1 MGDLKRLNIR
11 VRPEMHEWLSKAAEQ
26 RGLSQNAMV
35 ILALE
40 TYMQQMSGM
49 DLLAQYLPLLPELQ
63 KQAQLEQE
71 KSASE
76 GRA

>member
-1 MGDLKRLNIR
+1 MAELKRLNIR
-11 VRPEMHEWLSKAAEQ
+11 IRPEMHEWIAKAAES

-49 DLLAQYLPLLPELQ
+49 DLLVQYLPLLPELQ
-63 KQAQLEQE
+63 KQAKEQQNTP
-71 KSASE
+71 ASE
-76 GRA
+76 G

>member
-1 MGDLKRLNIR
+1 MAELKRLNVRI
-11 VRPEMHEWLSKAAEQ
+11 RPEMHEWIATAAES

-63 KQAQLEQE
+63 KKAKE
-71 KSASE
+71 KE
-76 GRA
+76 

>member
-1 MGDLKRLNIR
+1 MAELKRLNIR
-11 VRPEMHEWLSKAAEQ
+11 VRPEMHEWLVKAAES

-49 DLLAQYLPLLPELQ
+49 DLLAQYLPLLPELK
-63 KQAQLEQE
+63 KQAQLNEE
-71 KSASE
+71 
-76 GRA
+76 

>member
-1 MGDLKRLNIR
+1 MAELKRLNIR
-11 VRPEMHEWLSKAAEQ
+11 VRPEMHEWLSKNAES

-49 DLLAQYLPLLPELQ
+49 DMLAQYLPLLPELQ
-63 KQAQLEQE
+63 KQAEE
-71 KSASE
+71 NPASE
-76 GRA
+76 G